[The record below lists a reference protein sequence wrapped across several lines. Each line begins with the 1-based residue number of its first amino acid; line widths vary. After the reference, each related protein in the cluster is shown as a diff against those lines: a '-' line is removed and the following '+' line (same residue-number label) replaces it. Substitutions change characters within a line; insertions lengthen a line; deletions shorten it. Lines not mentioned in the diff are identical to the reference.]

1 MVILKCSEIIEQE
14 FPIVGML
21 DLSVRQYENHPRI
34 IYLGQGSQV
43 IQIPED
49 NLLEL
54 FDFLNKAKN
63 LPLTHEQ
70 KGWLK

>member
-14 FPIVGML
+14 FPIVGKL
-21 DLSVRQYENHPRI
+21 DLSVRQYESHPRI
-34 IYLGQGSQV
+34 IYLGQGDQV

-49 NLLEL
+49 SILEL
-54 FDFLNKAKN
+54 FDFLNKASE
-63 LPLTHEQ
+63 LPLTHAR